1 MALKQIDLLPD
12 GIKTAPMTVLNTLEM
27 EELNEYIIFQSNQRK
42 CKLFCEKLNFFDS
55 NLIKLA
61 NNPDFDI

>member
-42 CKLFCEKLNFFDS
+42 CQLFSEKLNFF
-55 NLIKLA
+55 
-61 NNPDFDI
+61 